1 MLMSCIYPDE
11 YATHSSAGLMKQ
23 FCGCLRVHSSAG
35 VTLSSRYMRLNTR
48 RCDSFT
54 NASTAAAHTCNKWG
68 NQGVKHFEV
77 GSWLFDFGW
86 QILNC
91 IWTGGSLVVLPS
103 VDLLKII
110 DYIVRH
116 LAGCSSA
123 CCVWRILLLQ
133 RMLSRC
139 ILTLCMWCDS
149 DMQACCKLN
158 AMLLL
163 SVGQMMQ
170 TFTVWLA
177 SHHEVSQ
184 TVENKSLHFLK
195 KIGMTLACA

>member
-1 MLMSCIYPDE
+1 MSMSCIYPDE
-11 YATHSSAGLMKQ
+11 YATHSSSGLMKQ
-23 FCGCLRVHSSAG
+23 SCGCLRVHSSAG
-35 VTLSSRYMRLNTR
+35 VTLSSRYMRLNTQR
-48 RCDSFT
+48 RDSFT
-54 NASTAAAHTCNKWG
+54 NASTAAVHRRNKWG

-116 LAGCSSA
+116 LAGRSSA
-123 CCVWRILLLQ
+123 RCVWRILLLQ

-139 ILTLCMWCDS
+139 ILTLCMWRDS
-149 DMQACCKLN
+149 DL
-158 AMLLL
+158 
-163 SVGQMMQ
+163 
-170 TFTVWLA
+170 
-177 SHHEVSQ
+177 
-184 TVENKSLHFLK
+184 
-195 KIGMTLACA
+195 